1 MHYLMYLVFPY
12 LQIFTLL
19 FCIAYLTYSIYSTYK
34 QRKQH
39 DEVIAE
45 LSQNLVANVADYLL
59 SQADDERPIMLN
71 VNTDRLV
78 EKVADEVEK
87 RQAERSVLQRVR

>member
-1 MHYLMYLVFPY
+1 MQYLMYLALPY
-12 LQIFTLL
+12 LKIFTLL
-19 FCIAYLTYSIYSTYK
+19 FCIAYLTYSIFSTYK

-39 DEVIAE
+39 DKVIAE
-45 LSQNLVANVADYLL
+45 LSQNLVANIADYLL
-59 SQADDERPIMLN
+59 SKADDERPIMLN

-87 RQAERSVLQRVR
+87 RQSERNMLRRV

>member
-1 MHYLMYLVFPY
+1 MQYLMYLVFPY
-12 LQIFTLL
+12 LQNFTLL
-19 FCIAYLTYSIYSTYK
+19 LCIVYLTYSIHSTYK

-39 DEVIAE
+39 DKVIAE

-59 SQADDERPIMLN
+59 SKADDERPILLN

-87 RQAERSVLQRVR
+87 RQSERKMLRGV